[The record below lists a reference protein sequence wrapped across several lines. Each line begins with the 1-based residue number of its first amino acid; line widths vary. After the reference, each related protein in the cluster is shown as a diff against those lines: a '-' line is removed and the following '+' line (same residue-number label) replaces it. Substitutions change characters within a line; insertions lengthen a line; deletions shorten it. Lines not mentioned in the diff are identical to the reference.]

1 MRRIVLSA
9 QDARQGAV
17 ILNRPWQRVVFF
29 TGLAV
34 PVLLL
39 LLALFFPSTGH

>member
-9 QDARQGAV
+9 QDARQGAI
-17 ILNRPWQRVVFF
+17 ILTRPWQRVVFLA
-29 TGLAV
+29 GLAA

-39 LLALFFPSTGH
+39 LLARVF